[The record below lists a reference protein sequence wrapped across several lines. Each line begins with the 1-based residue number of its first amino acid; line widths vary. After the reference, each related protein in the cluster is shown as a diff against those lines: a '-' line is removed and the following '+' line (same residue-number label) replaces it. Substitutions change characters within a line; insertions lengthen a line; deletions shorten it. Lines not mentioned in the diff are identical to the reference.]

1 MDTLLGQ
8 HGLVLVRQFAQ
19 FLVARPHGHTP
30 LGGMAV
36 QQLLTNLQDVA
47 CLLGLYCIAMC
58 ANQYNKKLLFFLG
71 GGVGGG
77 GGTVARGGHSPLT
90 THIHTSSI
98 MVSLVRVSWWSK
110 MSDSL
115 RGRQPL
121 KFSSPRM
128 YVVEVS
134 TIGPWNSAERE
145 REGEGG
151 SE

>member
-1 MDTLLGQ
+1 
-8 HGLVLVRQFAQ
+8 
-19 FLVARPHGHTP
+19 
-30 LGGMAV
+30 
-36 QQLLTNLQDVA
+36 
-47 CLLGLYCIAMC
+47 
-58 ANQYNKKLLFFLG
+58 
-71 GGVGGG
+71 
-77 GGTVARGGHSPLT
+77 
-90 THIHTSSI
+90 
-98 MVSLVRVSWWSK
+98 

-151 SE
+151 REKGREGGREGKREGKREGGREGANRMNKLPLSISRYPQLTVCLLDGFPQSQLVDAHTSVAVATERM

>member
-1 MDTLLGQ
+1 
-8 HGLVLVRQFAQ
+8 
-19 FLVARPHGHTP
+19 
-30 LGGMAV
+30 
-36 QQLLTNLQDVA
+36 
-47 CLLGLYCIAMC
+47 
-58 ANQYNKKLLFFLG
+58 
-71 GGVGGG
+71 
-77 GGTVARGGHSPLT
+77 
-90 THIHTSSI
+90 
-98 MVSLVRVSWWSK
+98 

-151 SE
+151 REKGREGGREGKREGGREGVNRMNKLPLSISRYPQLTVRLLDGFPQSQLIDAHTSVTVATERM